1 MLQNHDL
8 GYRSLKNLV
17 YDYLRNQIRSGE
29 LKPGDPINMDRTAKS
44 LGISKTPL
52 REALIKLETENFVK
66 IIPWKGVIVNT
77 VELKD
82 FEQCYRIIG
91 ALERSAMLAAG
102 PRMKE
107 YDIRRLEILNAEMS
121 DCLSA
126 KDFDGYYAK
135 NLEFHGLYLTLAK
148 NEALV
153 DVIEI
158 MKKRLY
164 EFSRPEEFIPEWEEI
179 SLEEHR
185 KLVEFL
191 DRGQFR
197 EAADYLENTIWSF
210 AVQRQYIVR
219 YYKFEHGA
227 AKKTE

>member
-1 MLQNHDL
+1 M
-8 GYRSLKNLV
+8 V
-17 YDYLRNQIRSGE
+17 YDYLRDQIRSGE
-29 LKPGDPINMDRTAKS
+29 LKPGGSINMDRTAKS

-82 FEQCYRIIG
+82 FEQCYQVIG
-91 ALERSAMLAAG
+91 SLERSAMLAAG
-102 PRMKE
+102 PRLKE
-107 YDIRRLEILNAEMS
+107 FDIRRLEILDDEMS
-121 DCLSA
+121 ACLAA
-126 KDFDGYYAK
+126 KDFDGYYEK
-135 NLEFHGLYLTLAK
+135 NLEFHNIYLTRAQ

-164 EFSRPEEFIPEWEEI
+164 EFSRPMEFIPEWEEI
-179 SLEEHR
+179 SLAEHR

-191 DRGQFR
+191 GQGRFQD
-197 EAADYLENTIWSF
+197 AADYLENTIWSY
-210 AVQRQYIVR
+210 AVQRPFIVR
-219 YYKFEHGA
+219 YYKFDHGPA
-227 AKKTE
+227 AKG